1 MPEKGITRE
10 EIEQLPLITFE
21 GRLLIIDRREDCDS
35 IVPRL
40 LKQPIL
46 GFDTET
52 RPSFRKGRK
61 NRVSLLQL
69 ATENTVYLFRLNRI
83 GLPANLTA
91 LLSDPRIIKVG
102 AAVREDLRRLN
113 ELRKFEPAGFID
125 LQTLAKQNNIPD
137 LSLRKMA
144 AVVLKKRISKAQ
156 QLSNWDNTHLT
167 EPQKRYAATDAWIC
181 ALIYKKLL
189 SQQHER

>member
-10 EIEQLPLITFE
+10 EIEQLPLITFG

-40 LKQPIL
+40 LKQPML

-83 GLPANLTA
+83 GLPANLAA

-189 SQQHER
+189 SQQHE

>member
-40 LKQPIL
+40 LKQPML

-83 GLPANLTA
+83 GLPANLAA

>member
-10 EIEQLPLITFE
+10 EIEQLPLITFG

-40 LKQPIL
+40 LKQPML

-83 GLPANLTA
+83 GLPANLAA

-125 LQTLAKQNNIPD
+125 LQTLAKQYNIPD

-189 SQQHER
+189 SQQHE